1 MLPVVD
7 VGLVVREAPE
17 DHGEGAACS
26 VPLHPLVRFVRFP
39 PLSLSLRAVVTAL
52 GALLVAGLVF
62 LPAIGGA
69 ETSGDPSAEREA
81 VRAKKAQVA
90 AQVDALKGT
99 DAEVSAAL
107 DALQANVKGQEALL
121 AEANRAAE
129 AAEAAHADAVAAVE
143 AKQAEIAALRED
155 IRDFAVQAF
164 VHPPADD
171 AMAAMDTAD
180 PSEAA
185 QKRAL
190 LDLQNTNELDLLDQL
205 TALEE
210 DLEVQ
215 RQLAEEASARAEE
228 KRAAAAGRLAELE
241 AARDQQAAYAA
252 EVEARLDRALSEVAS
267 LERVDAELSA
277 KIRKQQEEL
286 ARKAAAAAAA
296 RPRPSRS
303 SSGGSSSGPSRV
315 MFNGSLSTVSCHTGG
330 SITVASSIAGNVKSM
345 LDAAASSGVM
355 LCGGGYRSSDGQ
367 IQTRQNNCGT
377 SYYAIYEMPASQ
389 CSPPTARPGTSM
401 HEQGLAIDFNNC
413 SSQSTACYQW
423 LAANASSFGFHNLPS
438 EPWHWSTNG
447 N

>member
-1 MLPVVD
+1 M
-7 VGLVVREAPE
+7 
-17 DHGEGAACS
+17 
-26 VPLHPLVRFVRFP
+26 
-39 PLSLSLRAVVTAL
+39 L
-52 GALLVAGLVF
+52 GALLVAGLVSI
-62 LPAIGGA
+62 PAIGGA
-69 ETSGDPSAEREA
+69 KTNQDPSAEREA

-90 AQVDALKGT
+90 SQVDALKAT

-129 AAEAAHADAVAAVE
+129 AAEAAHAEAIAAVE
-143 AKQAEIAALRED
+143 AKQAEIEALRED

-171 AMAAMDTAD
+171 AMAALDTAD

-190 LDLQNTNELDLLDQL
+190 LDLQNTNELDLLDRL

-210 DLEVQ
+210 DLDVQ
-215 RQLAEEASARAEE
+215 RQLAEEASQRAEE
-228 KRAAAAGRLAELE
+228 KRAAAAGRLAELQS
-241 AARDQQAAYAA
+241 ARDQQAAYAA

-277 KIRKQQEEL
+277 KIQKQQEEL
-286 ARKAAAAAAA
+286 ARKAREAAAAQAA
-296 RPRPSRS
+296 RARS
-303 SSGGSSSGPSRV
+303 SASSGGSSAGPSRV
-315 MFNGSLSTVSCHTGG
+315 TFNGSLSTVSCHTGG
-330 SITVASSIAGNVKSM
+330 SITVNSSVAGSVKSL
-345 LDAAASSGVM
+345 LDAAAADGLM
-355 LCGGGYRSSDGQ
+355 LCGGGYRSSQGQ
-367 IQTRQNNCGT
+367 IETRKNNCGT
-377 SYYAIYEMPASQ
+377 SYYDIYEKPASQ
-389 CSPPTARPGTSM
+389 CSPPTARPGSSM

-413 SSQSTACYQW
+413 SSRSTACYQW
-423 LAANASSFGFHNLPS
+423 LSGNASSFGFYNLPS

>member
-1 MLPVVD
+1 MV
-7 VGLVVREAPE
+7 VGLV
-17 DHGEGAACS
+17 S
-26 VPLHPLVRFVRFP
+26 I
-39 PLSLSLRAVVTAL
+39 
-52 GALLVAGLVF
+52 
-62 LPAIGGA
+62 PAIGGA
-69 ETSGDPSAEREA
+69 KTNDNPSAEREA

-90 AQVDALKGT
+90 SQVDALKAT

-129 AAEAAHADAVAAVE
+129 EAEAAFADATAAVQ
-143 AKQAEIAALRED
+143 AKQAEIEVLRED

-171 AMAAMDTAD
+171 AMAALDTAD

-215 RQLAEEASARAEE
+215 RTLAEEASARAQE
-228 KRAAAAGRLAELE
+228 KRAAAAGRLAELQT
-241 AARDQQAAYAA
+241 ARDQQAAYAA

-277 KIRKQQEEL
+277 KIQAQQAEL

-296 RPRPSRS
+296 RPRS
-303 SSGGSSSGPSRV
+303 SSGGGSSRV
-315 MFNGSLSTVSCHTGG
+315 TFNGSLSTVSCHTGG

-345 LDAAASSGVM
+345 LDAAAGNGVM
-355 LCGGGYRSSDGQ
+355 LCGGGYRSSEGQ
-367 IQTRQNNCGT
+367 IETRKANCGT
-377 SYYAIYEMPASQ
+377 SDYAIYEMPASQ

-413 SSQSTACYQW
+413 SSRSTACYQW
-423 LAANASSFGFHNLPS
+423 LSRNASSFGFRNLES

>member
-1 MLPVVD
+1 MV
-7 VGLVVREAPE
+7 VGLV
-17 DHGEGAACS
+17 S
-26 VPLHPLVRFVRFP
+26 I
-39 PLSLSLRAVVTAL
+39 
-52 GALLVAGLVF
+52 
-62 LPAIGGA
+62 PAIGGA
-69 ETSGDPSAEREA
+69 KTNDNPSAEREA

-90 AQVDALKGT
+90 SQVDALKAT

-129 AAEAAHADAVAAVE
+129 EAEAAFADATAAVQ
-143 AKQAEIAALRED
+143 AKQAEIEVLRED

-171 AMAAMDTAD
+171 AMAALDTAD

-215 RQLAEEASARAEE
+215 RTLAEEASARAQE
-228 KRAAAAGRLAELE
+228 KRAAAAGRLAELQT
-241 AARDQQAAYAA
+241 ARDQQAAYAA

-277 KIRKQQEEL
+277 KIQAQQAEL

-296 RPRPSRS
+296 RPRS
-303 SSGGSSSGPSRV
+303 SSGGGSSRV
-315 MFNGSLSTVSCHTGG
+315 TFNGSLSTVSCHTGG

-345 LDAAASSGVM
+345 LDAAAGNGVM
-355 LCGGGYRSSDGQ
+355 LCGGGYRSSQGQ
-367 IQTRQNNCGT
+367 IETRKANCGT
-377 SYYAIYEMPASQ
+377 SDYAIYEMPASQ

-413 SSQSTACYQW
+413 SSRSTACYQW
-423 LAANASSFGFHNLPS
+423 LSRNASSFGFRNLES

>member
-1 MLPVVD
+1 M
-7 VGLVVREAPE
+7 
-17 DHGEGAACS
+17 
-26 VPLHPLVRFVRFP
+26 
-39 PLSLSLRAVVTAL
+39 
-52 GALLVAGLVF
+52 VF
-62 LPAIGGA
+62 IPTIGGA
-69 ETSGDPSAEREA
+69 KTNDNPSAEREA

-90 AQVDALKGT
+90 SQVDALKAT

-129 AAEAAHADAVAAVE
+129 AAEAAHTEAIAAVE
-143 AKQAEIAALRED
+143 AKQAETAALRED

-171 AMAAMDTAD
+171 AMAALDTAD

-190 LDLQNTNELDLLDQL
+190 LDLQNTNELDLLDRL

-215 RQLAEEASARAEE
+215 RQLAEEASQRAEE
-228 KRAAAAGRLAELE
+228 KRAAAAGRLSELE

-277 KIRKQQEEL
+277 KIQKQQEEL

-296 RPRPSRS
+296 RPR
-303 SSGGSSSGPSRV
+303 SSGGGGGSSRV
-315 MFNGSLSTVSCHTGG
+315 TFNGSLSSVSCHTGG
-330 SITVASSIAGNVKSM
+330 SITVNSSIAGNVKSM
-345 LDAAASSGVM
+345 LDAAAADGVM
-355 LCGGGYRSSDGQ
+355 LCGGGYRSSEGQ
-367 IQTRQNNCGT
+367 IQTRKNNCGT

-413 SSQSTACYQW
+413 SSRSTACYQW
-423 LAANASSFGFHNLPS
+423 LSGNASSFGFHNLPS